1 MTKNI
6 ALALDLGGTNIRLA
20 AIGEDGIVYSRS
32 RSATPKRSSSIEIVD
47 LIVRL
52 ADGCREKVPP
62 GSNIF
67 AIAAAVPA
75 TINEQAGI
83 LTKLPNLPAL
93 EGVRLRDVL
102 TERLGIETILENDA
116 NAAAYGE
123 NWMGASRGV
132 DDSICITLGTGVG
145 GGLIIN
151 GKPFRGKDGTAGELG
166 HVCVEPQGVPCGCG
180 GRGCIEQYASATAI
194 VRMAREAGMNVSS
207 SFDVYRA
214 AGEGSVEAD
223 QVFRKMGS
231 YLGIGIASLINVLNP
246 EMVVL
251 GGGVSAAWDRFIGTV
266 ADEISVRSFR
276 EPAARARIVRAEL
289 GDDAG
294 ILGAARSAF
303 AHENEFA
310 HLAEVV

>member
-1 MTKNI
+1 MNNKI

-20 AIGEDGIVYSRS
+20 AIGEDGTVFSRS
-32 RSATPKRSSSIEIVD
+32 RSATPKNSSSNEIISI
-47 LIVRL
+47 IVAL
-52 ADGCREKVPP
+52 ADECRHNVPDP
-62 GSNIF
+62 SLVF

-75 TINEQAGI
+75 TIDERAGV
-83 LTKLPNLPAL
+83 LNKLPNLPAL
-93 EGVRLRDVL
+93 EGVNLRDIL
-102 TERLGIETILENDA
+102 SNKLGIPAILENDA

-123 NWMGASRGV
+123 NWLGASRGV

-151 GKPFRGKDGTAGELG
+151 GVPFRGKDGTAGELG

-194 VRMAREAGMNVSS
+194 VRMAREAGIEASS
-207 SFDVYRA
+207 SFEVFNA
-214 AGEGSVEAD
+214 ATGGSAVAVE
-223 QVFRKMGS
+223 VFRVMGS
-231 YLGIGIASLINVLNP
+231 YLGIGISSLINVLNP

-251 GGGVSAAWDRFIGTV
+251 GGGVSAAWELFIGPV
-266 ADEISVRSFR
+266 KDEIAVRSFR
-276 EPAARARIVRAEL
+276 QPAERANIVRAEL

-303 AHENEFA
+303 ARKS
-310 HLAEVV
+310 

>member
-1 MTKNI
+1 MKKKI

-20 AIGEDGIVYSRS
+20 AIGEDGNVYSRS
-32 RSATPKRSSSIEIVD
+32 RSATPTGSSSIEIVD
-47 LIVRL
+47 QIVKL
-52 ADGCREKVPP
+52 ADECRREVPED
-62 GSNIF
+62 SEIF

-75 TINEQAGI
+75 TINEEAGI

-93 EGVRLRDVL
+93 EGVQLRDIL
-102 TERLGIETILENDA
+102 TQRLHIPAILENDA

-123 NWMGASRGV
+123 NWLGASRGV

-151 GKPFRGKDGTAGELG
+151 GQPFRGKDGTAGELG

-194 VRMAREAGMNVSS
+194 VRMAREAGMDVNSS
-207 SFDVYRA
+207 LDVYMA
-214 AGEGSVEAD
+214 ASEGNVNAD
-223 QVFRKMGS
+223 RVFRKMGS

-266 ADEISVRSFR
+266 ADEIAIRSFR
-276 EPAARARIVRAEL
+276 EPATRAKIVRAEL

-303 AHENEFA
+303 ANEKKVA
-310 HLAEVV
+310 HHAEVV